1 MVQKNLKNFVAVLG
15 IFILF
20 TTCSQEISI
29 PEMDMGSRE
38 SILDEVVY
46 IEPELITE
54 IPPVERWCD
63 RLKLTK
69 HRINVGDAELYVEEE
84 GKGIPL
90 ILINGGPGGTHHY
103 FHPWFSLAKKY
114 VRVIYYDQRGCGLS
128 DFKPGK
134 DGYSVHQAVDDLDAI
149 RRTLNIDKWVLLG
162 YSYGGFLAQFYTI
175 NYPENV
181 AGLILLGASPQVH
194 ADTGS
199 SRQGQFISKEERARL
214 KELRGELQQLS
225 KEKDLPREEYIQLLI
240 YNNFLNGD
248 WKRQHF
254 YKPSPERLSQIALY
268 EWVNDGDFN
277 GIMNRS
283 QGTVGLSGAFEANPI
298 PTLIL
303 EGKWDL
309 TWGEKKKEVLKTNH
323 PKAEMVVFENAAH
336 GIYDEEPEKFFAVLK
351 DFIINLPEVSEID
364 ISAYKAA
371 LRFWKQEKTAS
382 PDEILGAYGWGWS
395 SSQKITK
402 RYSRDWLGKF
412 NQLGSYL
419 RAGFA
424 LYDMENYEEALF
436 VFEGMQTAAEKQ
448 SEQAMGAIAIIWQGH
463 MLDLLGKR
471 EEAVKKY
478 RQAADLNL
486 EDTWMHSQ
494 YGLRYSLSS
503 YARER
508 MKKPFERISNSDP
521 D

>member
-1 MVQKNLKNFVAVLG
+1 MAQKNFKNFVVVLG

-20 TTCSQEISI
+20 TTCSQKINI
-29 PEMDMGSRE
+29 PEMEMGSRE

-54 IPPVERWCD
+54 IPPAERWCD
-63 RLKLTK
+63 RLRLTK
-69 HRINVGDAELYVEEE
+69 HRINVRDAELYVEEE
-84 GKGIPL
+84 GKGVPL

-114 VRVIYYDQRGCGLS
+114 ARLIYYDQRGCGLS

-134 DGYSVHQAVDDLDAI
+134 DGYSVYQAVDDLDAI

-181 AGLILLGASPQVH
+181 AGLILLGASPQVQ

-199 SRQGQFISKEERARL
+199 SRQGQFISDEEKARL

-225 KEKDLPREEYIQLLI
+225 KEKDLPREKYIQLLI

-254 YKPSPERLSQIALY
+254 YKPSQERLSQIALY
-268 EWVNDGDFN
+268 EWVNDGNFN

-283 QGTVGLSGAFEANPI
+283 QGTVDLAGAFEECPI

-309 TWGEKKKEVLKTNH
+309 TWGEKKKDVLKNNH
-323 PKAEMVVFENAAH
+323 PKAQMIVFENAAH

-351 DFIINLPEVSEID
+351 EFIISLPRVSEIEV
-364 ISAYKAA
+364 SAYKAS
-371 LRFWKQEKTAS
+371 LRFWEQEKTAS
-382 PDEILGAYGWGWS
+382 PDQILGSYGWGWS
-395 SSQKITK
+395 SSQKIAE
-402 RYSRDWLGKF
+402 RYSQDWLEKF
-412 NQLGSYL
+412 KQVRSFL
-419 RAGFA
+419 RLGFA
-424 LYDMENYEEALF
+424 LYDVEEYEEALS
-436 VFEGMQTAAEKQ
+436 VFERMQDAAEKQ
-448 SEQAMGAIAIIWQGH
+448 SEHAMEAIALIWQGH
-463 MLDLLGKR
+463 MLDLLEKR
-471 EEAVKKY
+471 AAAIEKY
-478 RQAADLNL
+478 SQAADMNL

-494 YGLRYSLSS
+494 YGLQYSLSP

-508 MKKPFERISNSDP
+508 MEKPFERLNNTDP